1 MHQLVE
7 WLRGFALGLGGPGL
21 FLVSFLDSS
30 FLSLPQVADVL
41 VVYTVAQRKE
51 RMLYY
56 AGMTTLGSVA
66 GCYVIYLLARKGGE
80 ALLRRR
86 FHERHVERGLVLSRR
101 YGMFALMV
109 PALLPPPAPFKL
121 FVLLAGV
128 AEVPAWQF
136 VVAIGTARGIRF
148 FGLGFLA
155 ITYGD
160 YALGLMA
167 REGRQIAFG
176 LVGLIL
182 AGAVGF
188 VLWRRLRHRT
198 DR

>member
-1 MHQLVE
+1 MHQLTE
-7 WLRGFALGLGGPGL
+7 WLRAFAMGLGGSGL
-21 FLVSFLDSS
+21 FLISFLDSS
-30 FLSLPQVADVL
+30 FLSLPQVADIL
-41 VVYTVAQRKE
+41 VVYTVARHKE

-66 GCYVIYLLARKGGE
+66 GCYVIYLLAKKGGE

-86 FHERHVERGLVLSRR
+86 FHERHIERGMALSRR
-101 YGMFALMV
+101 YGMFAVMV
-109 PALLPPPAPFKL
+109 PAILPPPAPFKL

-136 VVAIGTARGIRF
+136 VGAIGVARGIRF

-155 ITYGD
+155 IEYGD

-167 REGRQIAFG
+167 REGRPIAFG
-176 LVGLIL
+176 LAGLMVVGIVGL
-182 AGAVGF
+182 
-188 VLWRRLRHRT
+188 VLWRRFRRRPA
-198 DR
+198 D